1 MLEREIRGR
10 LDEVEAALEKAVR
23 ADSDMLAETAQY
35 LLAAGGKRF
44 RPMLV
49 LLSGYF
55 GDPSDPRLVPG
66 SVSIELVHQAT
77 LYHDDV
83 IDEADARH
91 AVQSANARW
100 SNTVAILTGDYLFA
114 KASEISTDL
123 GTDICALLARTIATL
138 CDGQIREVEAA
149 GRVEQSEADYLD
161 IIRRK
166 TGALIA
172 TSCRLGGML
181 SDAPA
186 EALDVLEQYGEA
198 LGLAFQLSDD
208 IMDLTASQETLG
220 KEPGQDLREGV
231 YTLPV
236 LHALGD
242 PGVPN
247 CVRSWRTDPRAGAS
261 GPGARDR
268 PGPGHLARRARP
280 PWSSRSIGPTA
291 CLNVS
296 RTARPGPRSGSWPS
310 SCAARCGAGELRGRR
325 GTLARIRA
333 ARENIHKRGDL
344 LPVVRGRPRGPD
356 RRRGA
361 RRGGVRRRKAH
372 RTPAA
377 GRRQAAHVR
386 MRDRPGR
393 RGLVAEPGPLLRL
406 RVPVRD
412 LRRRVRLPVPVG
424 RIFESLGYQAV
435 VEMAIFIG
443 ILAVGLLYAWRKG
456 VLRWA

>member
-1 MLEREIRGR
+1 MIPGLEAPDPTLERDVRAR

-55 GDPSDPRLVPG
+55 GDPTDPRLVPG

-91 AVQSANARW
+91 AVPSANARW

-149 GRVEQSEADYLD
+149 GRLEQSEDQYLD
-161 IIRRK
+161 VIRRK

-181 SDAPA
+181 SDARA
-186 EALDVLEQYGEA
+186 EALDVLEEYGEA

-208 IMDLTASQETLG
+208 IMDLTASSETLG
-220 KEPGQDLREGV
+220 KEPGQDMREGV

-236 LHALGD
+236 LHALAGPRGSELRAVLLDGPPDGERLDRALDIVRAPGD
-242 PGVPN
+242 LVHARAAVVAEVDRAHALLERLPEGQARTALGQLAEFLATRCDARGAGGVP
-247 CVRSWRTDPRAGAS
+247 
-261 GPGARDR
+261 
-268 PGPGHLARRARP
+268 
-280 PWSSRSIGPTA
+280 
-291 CLNVS
+291 
-296 RTARPGPRSGSWPS
+296 
-310 SCAARCGAGELRGRR
+310 GR
-325 GTLARIRA
+325 
-333 ARENIHKRGDL
+333 ED
-344 LPVVRGRPRGPD
+344 
-356 RRRGA
+356 
-361 RRGGVRRRKAH
+361 
-372 RTPAA
+372 
-377 GRRQAAHVR
+377 
-386 MRDRPGR
+386 
-393 RGLVAEPGPLLRL
+393 
-406 RVPVRD
+406 
-412 LRRRVRLPVPVG
+412 
-424 RIFESLGYQAV
+424 
-435 VEMAIFIG
+435 
-443 ILAVGLLYAWRKG
+443 
-456 VLRWA
+456 